1 MLAVCFTIC
10 GLSSAAFTHLIVSHH
25 IISMHESMF
34 SSNNF
39 LSLRLP
45 LLRSQIH
52 FFQDEIKMASVNPAF
67 HLQAVIH
74 CSSLGLRLQ
83 QAMQIVKRYSLAR
96 CKCCTS
102 PKNASKHF
110 IQRNRDVSQNYSQH
124 NHIAYLFLCCH

>member
-10 GLSSAAFTHLIVSHH
+10 GLSSAAFTHLLVSHH

-52 FFQDEIKMASVNPAF
+52 FFQDKIKMASVNPAF

-74 CSSLGLRLQ
+74 YSSLGLRLQ
-83 QAMQIVKRYSLAR
+83 QAMQI
-96 CKCCTS
+96 
-102 PKNASKHF
+102 
-110 IQRNRDVSQNYSQH
+110 
-124 NHIAYLFLCCH
+124 